1 MSNHAPK
8 VDLVSKLFFVGSLLA
23 ILAVVYVLVSSLIN
37 TYNRNS
43 TKGEL
48 DNTMK
53 VAAVADNLKPVGASA
68 TSDAPIAGAAGRPG
82 KELYAAV
89 CQACHAAGV
98 LEAPKLGDKAAW
110 EARAANGLDGLIKTA
125 TDGKGSMPAKGGD
138 PSITD
143 SELKEVILY
152 MTKES
157 GLDLGGAEEPKV
169 EAAPA
174 AKEPVA
180 KEAPKAEPAKEV
192 VAEVAKEEPK
202 VETVVAKVEA
212 PKAEPVKVVEA
223 VEAVV
228 EKAVEVAPVAVAA
241 VAPSAD
247 GKKVYD
253 TACFACHA
261 TGVANSPILG
271 NKEAWAPRIAQ
282 GMDVLYATSLKGK
295 GAMPPKGGNLNLED
309 AKVKAAVDYMVSKAQ

>member
-8 VDLVSKLFFVGSLLA
+8 VDLVSKLFFVASLLA

-37 TYNRNS
+37 TFNRNS
-43 TKGEL
+43 TKGEM

-89 CQACHAAGV
+89 CQACHTTGI

-110 EARAANGLDGLIKTA
+110 EARATNGLDGLIATA
-125 TDGKGSMPAKGGD
+125 ANGKGSMPARGGD

-143 SELKEVILY
+143 GELKEVILY
-152 MTKES
+152 ITKES
-157 GLDLGGAEEPKV
+157 GLDFGGAEKPKV
-169 EAAPA
+169 EVAPA

-180 KEAPKAEPAKEV
+180 KEAPVAKEEMKAEPATEEV
-192 VAEVAKEEPK
+192 AAPKAEVVKVAEVAKEE
-202 VETVVAKVEA
+202 A
-212 PKAEPVKVVEA
+212 PKAEPAKVVEKVVEA
-223 VEAVV
+223 A
-228 EKAVEVAPVAVAA
+228 APVVTAA
-241 VAPSAD
+241 APSAAE

-261 TGVANSPILG
+261 SGVANSPILG

-282 GMDVLYATSLKGK
+282 GMDVLYATSINGK